1 MYAKHPV
8 LRNSKC
14 QHNISAMRGQ
24 CLNLQEY
31 KSLVVDFLKQVNM
44 KPVTKFLLLNMQLMK
59 KYNVYDDQNLKML
72 FTDEASRITCSRLMS
87 LLILRGTN
95 SFENAIGIVLGSVL
109 NATIDIAAAASLGV
123 IRVQP

>member
-1 MYAKHPV
+1 
-8 LRNSKC
+8 
-14 QHNISAMRGQ
+14 MRGQ

-44 KPVTKFLLLNMQLMK
+44 KPVTKFLLLNIQLMK
-59 KYNVYDDQNLKML
+59 KYNVYDDQNFKML